1 MFWILLTYGGL
12 FPPNN
17 KPFEAEN
24 FHRDR
29 DSSQFLKW
37 FVYLTN
43 VDENSGPHEFVPDS
57 LNSDLFTKGGRYQ
70 DSEIYSNFKTRKF
83 IGETGTNFLENTY
96 GLHRGFKPKEKERL
110 LFQVRYSIH
119 GSSFRYRE
127 QKRKVR
133 FKDKAVS
140 FSYIN

>member
-1 MFWILLTYGGL
+1 MLLRCFFQEKPEEIFFDIVADKGDAFAKAVAL
-12 FPPNN
+12 FR
-17 KPFEAEN
+17 EA
-24 FHRDR
+24 
-29 DSSQFLKW
+29 
-37 FVYLTN
+37 
-43 VDENSGPHEFVPDS
+43 
-57 LNSDLFTKGGRYQ
+57 
-70 DSEIYSNFKTRKF
+70 
-83 IGETGTNFLENTY
+83 GTNFLENTY